1 MFKEYKGVAIICL
14 VLTVISV
21 FWVVGF
27 DKPSNTKSVSNEKS
41 IVLNA

>member
-21 FWVVGF
+21 FWVVGV
-27 DKPSNTKSVSNEKS
+27 DKPSNTKSVSNEKT